1 MPAAPIV
8 VRCPCGIETR
18 GKSGAAVTC
27 SGCGAVYDTA
37 AESETLNALANRTHR
52 QFRYLSRAGLGAVGL
67 AGLVGL
73 SQFQVT
79 GMAIGAGVAAFGWY
93 VLLMPAMKRRMLAK
107 ASTLYTPV
115 VTPKRR

>member
-8 VRCPCGIETR
+8 VRCPCGVENR
-18 GKSGAAVTC
+18 AGAGQVVTC
-27 SGCGAVYDTA
+27 TGCGARYDTA
-37 AESETLNALANRTHR
+37 AEAETLNTLANRTQR

-79 GMAIGAGVAAFGWY
+79 GMLVGAGIAAFGWY
-93 VLLMPAMKRRMLAK
+93 VLLMPRMKRRMLAK
-107 ASTLYTPV
+107 ASTLFTPV
-115 VTPKRR
+115 IAPKRR